1 MDPLKGKYTPFQ
13 RLLHKFQARRDI
25 PLRRKFFMGY
35 DLHGNTYWEFTLD
48 GNMQRLRRK
57 LEPYQEQLFKADYA
71 LTIPPQWLSWLRRTR
86 VTAPTLEEL
95 VSDQLRQERIKILAQ
110 AASDKWYLEKQRM
123 EEEHQLKLKEEL
135 QRAKQPVQASANEDP
150 WAAADKKNPVVEE
163 ASINP
168 RR

>member
-1 MDPLKGKYTPFQ
+1 
-13 RLLHKFQARRDI
+13 
-25 PLRRKFFMGY
+25 
-35 DLHGNTYWEFTLD
+35 
-48 GNMQRLRRK
+48 MQRLRRK

-71 LTIPPQWLSWLRRTR
+71 STIPPQWLSWLRRTR